1 MAGIISNPPRGLYSL
16 LGLRDMGDVPK
27 SVSGEVVSVI
37 DTTQFLL
44 LNRET
49 IFSSLI
55 PTLGTTGWKGIGSI
69 RVPPGQLWYI
79 HELGLESGIL
89 GAGVAGRICLGYAEN
104 DVAPVVVSEPQG
116 ASAGEQIAVGRTLDP
131 FWAVPGATFPYFV
144 KANTGG
150 SFNCSLTIV
159 FTRLRV

>member
-1 MAGIISNPPRGLYSL
+1 
-16 LGLRDMGDVPK
+16 MGDVPK